1 MTKTF
6 GHLLAALA
14 ITAATGAAAQQY
26 SPPPPPPGQ
35 YEPPRERP
43 NAAPPPQYDQQYA
56 DGEEQAP
63 PPPQAAPRNLPPAPP
78 VNVAPAPGVSAP
90 AQEPLPPPPPRQGE
104 WIYTAQYGWIW
115 APYGQRYTYVV
126 DGTDTASM
134 YVYYPAYGWRW
145 VAAPWVLGFGPV
157 PRWGRFGPRRFVWYS
172 RPWFHRRVVIGP
184 RHRVVV
190 RHRRW

>member
-1 MTKTF
+1 MTKTL
-6 GHLLAALA
+6 GHLLAVLA
-14 ITAATGAAAQQY
+14 AFATTAAAAQQY
-26 SPPPPPPGQ
+26 APPPPPPGQ
-35 YEPPRERP
+35 QYQPNNAQPPS
-43 NAAPPPQYDQQYA
+43 NNQYA
-56 DGEEQAP
+56 DDGQEQAP
-63 PPPQAAPRNLPPAPP
+63 PPAQAAPRNLPPPP
-78 VNVAPAPGVSAP
+78 PSNVAPAPGVSAP

-126 DGTDTASM
+126 DSTDTASM

-172 RPWFHRRVVIGP
+172 RPWFHRRVWVGP

-190 RHRRW
+190 RHRHW